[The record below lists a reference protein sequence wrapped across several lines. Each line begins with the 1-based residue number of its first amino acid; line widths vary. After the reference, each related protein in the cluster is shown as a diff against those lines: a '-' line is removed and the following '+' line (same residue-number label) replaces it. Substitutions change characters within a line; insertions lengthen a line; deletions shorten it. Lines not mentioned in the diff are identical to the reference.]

1 MTHESPAP
9 SPVTASLLAAGLPA
23 DDSARWCAAE
33 PLFAVAA
40 DTTATTDALAR
51 DRDVLS
57 RYAAAGAE
65 LLGRLPAKPQRI
77 PAEVAAA
84 DAIKEALQA
93 ARIRFLRAYSGRVY
107 AELTSD
113 FREAVRVDA
122 LVYRAGERFPG
133 LTPTRDAVLAER
145 QHPQRDKDGMEI
157 DQGLF
162 LSQMLALPRAG
173 LHLCWSMLRPHP
185 DTQHHLAA
193 FQRTGVLELPGATVR
208 RDGRAGYVEM
218 HNPRYLNAEDDAT
231 LDGLEI
237 AIDLVSLDPA
247 IDVGVLRGA
256 RVEHPRYRDQHV
268 FSAGINLT
276 HLYQGQIAYLF
287 YITRDMGLVN
297 KLYRGLSGPE
307 FLPDEPEW
315 TTEVPWIAAVE
326 AFAIGGGC
334 QLLLV
339 MDHVLAEAGA
349 FFNLPAR
356 KEGIIPGAA
365 NLRLPRFVGD
375 RLARQGILFERQFP
389 ADSPEGRLLCDRVVA
404 VGEMDAA
411 IAEAVTTL
419 TGSGVVSAASNR
431 RALRVA
437 QEPLDVFR
445 SYMATYAREQAYCHF
460 SPALIANLEAHWTAR
475 QRKP

>member
-1 MTHESPAP
+1 MLDRDAQPAAEA
-9 SPVTASLLAAGLPA
+9 VLTAAGLPA
-23 DDSARWCAAE
+23 ADTARWTAAV
-33 PLFAVAA
+33 PLVS
-40 DTTATTDALAR
+40 AT
-51 DRDVLS
+51 
-57 RYAAAGAE
+57 GE
-65 LLGRLPAKPQRI
+65 LLGRDRTDLCQYAEAGAALLARLPAKPRRT
-77 PAEVAAA
+77 PTEAAA
-84 DAIKEALQA
+84 AEQIKEALRD
-93 ARIRFLRAYSGRVY
+93 ARLRFLRAYRATVY
-107 AELTSD
+107 AELTID
-113 FREAVRVDA
+113 YREAVRVDT
-122 LVYRAGERFPG
+122 LVYRAAERFPG
-133 LTPTRDAVLAER
+133 LTPTRATVLAER
-145 QHPQRDKDGMEI
+145 QQPQRDKDGAEI

-162 LSQMLALPRAG
+162 LSQMLAQPRAG

-185 DTQHHLAA
+185 DALAGLDK
-193 FQRTGVLELPGATVR
+193 FQRTGTADLPGATVR
-208 RDGRAGYVEM
+208 RVGRAGYVEM
-218 HNPRYLNAEDDAT
+218 RNPRYLNAEDDAT
-231 LDGLEI
+231 LDGLEA
-237 AIDLVSLDPA
+237 AIDLVTLDPA
-247 IDVGVLRGA
+247 CDVGVLRGA
-256 RVEHPRYRDQHV
+256 CVEHPRYRDRHV

-276 HLYQGQIAYLF
+276 HLYHGQISYLF

-297 KLYRGLSGPE
+297 KLYRGVSGPE

-356 KEGIIPGAA
+356 KEGIIPGVA

-389 ADSPEGRLLCDRVVA
+389 ADSPAGRLLCDRVVPA
-404 VGEMDAA
+404 GEMDTA
-411 IAEAVTTL
+411 IREAVATV

-437 QEPLDVFR
+437 QEPLDLFR

-460 SPALIANLEAHWTAR
+460 SPALIANLETHWTAR
-475 QRKP
+475 QRPSTS